1 MKKQIFLVLVFAF
14 LITVSAGVRIKE
26 IANFRGARDN
36 QLFGLGLVTGLNG
49 TGDSGLVTSELMT
62 NIFKNMGYS
71 VQSQFKTKNT
81 AVVMVFADIPPFYK
95 EGMKLDITVAS
106 IGDAKSLEN
115 GYLIQTPLLGA
126 DNKVYAVAQ
135 GAVFTGGAD
144 AKGSSNTQKKYRI
157 TGSVPQGAIVETE
170 IPVSIFSDDMVSI
183 NLNSPDITTAARVAM
198 AINVSFSEKI
208 AKAQDPSTI
217 RVDIPEIFK
226 DDVISFLS
234 LIEEVEVEKDQKA
247 KIVLDEKTG
256 TIILGGKVKVG
267 DFSLSYGSFVLSVV
281 NGQVGE
287 KEATVDNIIA
297 ALKAAGAVPQDILVI
312 IKNASKAGYVM
323 AELVVI

>member
-1 MKKQIFLVLVFAF
+1 MKRQIFLILVFAF
-14 LITVSAGVRIKE
+14 LITASAGVRIKE

-81 AVVMVFADIPPFYK
+81 ALVMVFADIPPFYK

-115 GYLIQTPLLGA
+115 GFLVQTPLLGA

-170 IPVSIFSDDMVSI
+170 IPVNIFSDDMVSI

-217 RVDIPEIFK
+217 RVDIPK
-226 DDVISFLS
+226 FLRMMLFHFYPS
-234 LIEEVEVEKDQKA
+234 LRK
-247 KIVLDEKTG
+247 
-256 TIILGGKVKVG
+256 
-267 DFSLSYGSFVLSVV
+267 
-281 NGQVGE
+281 
-287 KEATVDNIIA
+287 
-297 ALKAAGAVPQDILVI
+297 LKLKRTRKPRLF
-312 IKNASKAGYVM
+312 
-323 AELVVI
+323 